1 MMQIS
6 DIMPVKIY
14 MMVASELVLS
24 IVICKAVINLQT
36 TVQGYTL
43 FDHKQ
48 MNNSKPTRFHGKFIL
63 NVYVIKS
70 NKQIIKCKA
79 RYGPKKSD

>member
-1 MMQIS
+1 
-6 DIMPVKIY
+6 MPVKTD
-14 MMVASELVLS
+14 MVVASELVLS
-24 IVICKAVINLQT
+24 IVNRNLQT

-48 MNNSKPTRFHGKFIL
+48 INNSKPTRSHIRYEENGQFMI

-70 NKQIIKCKA
+70 NKQIIKHKA
-79 RYGPKKSD
+79 RYGPKKSEYIS